1 MTAGADAPTQMARVG
16 RRVARNFGWL
26 LTGRVAA
33 ALLALA
39 AVVLAART
47 LGPAAFGVIM
57 LVHTSAVIIKQLCNI
72 KSADAVV
79 RFGAPLL
86 QEGRRSGAHNPAWRR
101 LVGALRRLDMIT
113 ALLAGLVGVLALTL
127 AAPPLQLAAE
137 FREAAWLYVAALF
150 CTATGTAAGA
160 LRALDRYP
168 LLGMLLL
175 GRPGVRLVGVLICM
189 ALEAPASAYLLVWA
203 LGFMVG
209 ELLLLGSAAF
219 LLAAPVQGAP
229 VRPALQAHPRLAH
242 FLKVVYWQSNLD
254 LFPRRVAILAVGGL
268 YGAEGAGVYRLVRD
282 VAQAVDQPVI
292 LVRQAI
298 FPDLSRLWKKQRSTF
313 LALTWRACALGFAGG
328 GALFVAALLFG
339 ADLLAALA
347 GEAFR
352 TGAPLLAL
360 VLAAGGLELGGGA
373 LRPASYAMD
382 RAGAAFALQAISVG
396 LFFAT
401 LYGAAPLAGLDSAGW
416 AALASNAFALTG
428 MIWLVHRTGARATP
442 RRQSAS

>member
-1 MTAGADAPTQMARVG
+1 MTVGADAPPRMAQVG

-26 LTGRVAA
+26 LTGQVGA

-47 LGPAAFGVIM
+47 LGPGAFGVIM

-72 KSADAVV
+72 KSADAMV
-79 RFGAPLL
+79 RFGVPLL
-86 QEGRRSGAHNPAWRR
+86 QDGRRNGANSPAWRQ
-101 LVGALRRLDMIT
+101 LAGALWRLDLIT
-113 ALLAGLVGVLALTL
+113 ALLAGLVGALALTL
-127 AAPPLQLAAE
+127 LAPSLQLAAE

-168 LLGMLLL
+168 LLGILML
-175 GRPGVRLVGVLICM
+175 GRPGVRLGGVLACM
-189 ALEAPASAYLLVWA
+189 ALEAPATAYLLVWA

-209 ELLLLGSAAF
+209 ELLLLGAAAA
-219 LLAAPVQGAP
+219 LVAAPVQGHP

-254 LFPRRVAILAVGGL
+254 LFPKRVAILAVGGL
-268 YGAEGAGVYRLVRD
+268 YGAEGAGIYRLVRD
-282 VAQAVDQPVI
+282 VAQAVEQPAI

-298 FPDLSRLWKKQRSTF
+298 FPDLSRLWKDQRSAF
-313 LALTWRACALGFAGG
+313 LTLTWRACALGFAGG
-328 GALFVAALLFG
+328 GALLAAALLFG
-339 ADLLAALA
+339 GELLEALA

-382 RAGAAFALQAISVG
+382 KAGPAFALQAISVG

-401 LYGAAPLAGLDSAGW
+401 LYGAAPLAGLESAGW
-416 AALASNAFALTG
+416 AALSSNAFALAG
-428 MIWLVHRTGARATP
+428 MIWLVRRTGARQI
-442 RRQSAS
+442 QSR